1 MDREKATARGVE
13 FGIEPEVAAA
23 VVAAYE
29 GVGRTL
35 GRGYDPAG
43 WSKTVWLAEADR
55 WRRSPDAATHT
66 TLLLHLQRLG
76 DTWEAKAKRGARGWT
91 PGSAGERLTKL

>member
-1 MDREKATARGVE
+1 MDRDKAVARGVE
-13 FGIEPEVAAA
+13 LGIEPEVAAA
-23 VVAAYE
+23 VVSAYE

-35 GRGYDPAG
+35 GRSYDPAL

-55 WRRSPDAATHT
+55 WRRSPDAATHH

-76 DTWEAKAKRGARGWT
+76 DTWEAKAKRGARGWD
-91 PGSAGERLTKL
+91 PGQTGERLTKL